1 MVNESNLIIAYVS
14 FSFGGADKTIQYAE
28 KKRKQILNSAEL
40 INYKNN

>member
-14 FSFGGADKTIQYAE
+14 FSFGGAYAE
-28 KKRKQILNSAEL
+28 KKRKKILNSAEL